1 MKEKHNP
8 FIVPEG
14 YFDNFTV
21 EMMARIDAYEESGRK
36 TQRAKK
42 VSLSDAVRRYTRY
55 AIGVAVSVAFFAVIT
70 KSAPV
75 EKAAP
80 QPVDKSVYMQASA
93 SDQVYDYMD
102 LNANNVYDYVSTID

>member
-36 TQRAKK
+36 TQRARK
-42 VSLSDAVRRYTRY
+42 VSLSDTVRRFSRY
-55 AIGVAVSVAFFAVIT
+55 AVGVAASVAFFAVIT
-70 KSAPV
+70 QKAPV
-75 EKAAP
+75 AQAAP
-80 QPVDKSVYMQASA
+80 QPVDKSIYMQASA

-102 LNANNVYDYVSTID
+102 LNANNVYDYVSTFD